1 MSEDSCHLKAFGD
14 FLVKFKEPR
23 QVFNNN
29 QPINHVSILGRNLL
43 FRVITFIP
51 WYVLNYA
58 KYKFLNIWTYRTHLY
73 NLIKVET
80 P

>member
-14 FLVKFKEPR
+14 FLVEFKEPR
-23 QVFNNN
+23 QDVQQQSAN
-29 QPINHVSILGRNLL
+29 QSCVNSRQKPL

-58 KYKFLNIWTYRTHLY
+58 KYKFLDKHLNISYPF
-73 NLIKVET
+73 I
-80 P
+80 